1 MTISEVLYQCDEEIS
16 KPVSP
21 RRRRSLSSQHSGT
34 KWSDS
39 EDDFDD
45 DEESTPLLDFQIA
58 LSIAVEALG
67 QAMVGPWPDINDI
80 ARLSPEILTVP
91 SSLDG
96 ATEPA
101 QMIVLEAVLP
111 SIMVDDGGP
120 MFREKQS
127 ASPTP
132 GAGANNRSA
141 AIRPFS
147 VTDKPPAPFTFT
159 PFPLFSSAQTM
170 LIKGRGAKEFAREVS
185 VFRLNLSLDS
195 SCPESVTLT
204 LCGCL
209 PLPFVGNGP
218 AWAALRR
225 QAPGHFRS
233 GACLASAGGVPSRRA
248 LAVVDAGSYLLCCL
262 LGATTAS
269 SRKLPSALAA
279 RPAAT
284 SADAHPHEQLA
295 QLLEAA
301 DEHGSSW
308 WCRRR

>member
-39 EDDFDD
+39 DDDFDD
-45 DEESTPLLDFQIA
+45 EDEESTPLLDFQIA

-96 ATEPA
+96 TTEPA
-101 QMIVLEAVLP
+101 QMIILEAVLP

-120 MFREKQS
+120 MFREKQPS
-127 ASPTP
+127 SPTI
-132 GAGANNRSA
+132 GGNRTA

-159 PFPLFSSAQTM
+159 PFPLFSSAQKM
-170 LIKGRGAKEFAREVS
+170 LIKGRGAKEFAREVGLPTACRQNVS
-185 VFRLNLSLDS
+185 FPDSHPLLASFFSLPGD
-195 SCPESVTLT
+195 
-204 LCGCL
+204 
-209 PLPFVGNGP
+209 GP
-218 AWAALRR
+218 AWPALRR
-225 QAPGHFRS
+225 QAPGHLGS
-233 GACLASAGGVPSRRA
+233 GAR
-248 LAVVDAGSYLLCCL
+248 
-262 LGATTAS
+262 
-269 SRKLPSALAA
+269 LAA
-279 RPAAT
+279 
-284 SADAHPHEQLA
+284 S
-295 QLLEAA
+295 
-301 DEHGSSW
+301 
-308 WCRRR
+308 CRLS